1 MEAAGVKAPAPL
13 DELESHLREEIERR
27 LRGGADE
34 QRAFEAA
41 IAQIGHAASIQNE
54 FRKVGDSKP
63 KLAESATARRALG
76 LLWLVYCLGNFYTLT
91 NGLMSAMPV
100 VKVTPLF
107 VLAWLMDFVYLRGI
121 IASVLWFGGVKRERS
136 FILLLAI
143 LDAIGGT
150 VVLTRQ
156 PFQPRV
162 CFFTLL
168 GFFTLW
174 LLWPARKQKVIA
186 PHV

>member
-1 MEAAGVKAPAPL
+1 MDLERPQPSMNWKVICAKKLNVACAAARTNSA
-13 DELESHLREEIERR
+13 R
-27 LRGGADE
+27 LRLPSPKSATRPRFKMNSE
-34 QRAFEAA
+34 
-41 IAQIGHAASIQNE
+41 
-54 FRKVGDSKP
+54 
-63 KLAESATARRALG
+63 KLAIPRERWRKSATVRQALG

-91 NGLMSAMPV
+91 NGLMSAMPAAR
-100 VKVTPLF
+100 VTPVF

-136 FILLLAI
+136 FIRLLAV

-150 VVLTRQ
+150 VVLMRQ

-168 GFFTLW
+168 GFFSVW